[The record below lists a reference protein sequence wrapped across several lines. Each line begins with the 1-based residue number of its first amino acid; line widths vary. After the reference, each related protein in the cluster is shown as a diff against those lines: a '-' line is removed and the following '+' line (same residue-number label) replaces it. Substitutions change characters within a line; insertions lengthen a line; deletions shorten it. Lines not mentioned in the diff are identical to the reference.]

1 MTVGRSALLGG
12 VSVALGVCTIGV
24 GRFTGGPQLATL
36 GSGLVVLGVVSALL
50 RPGRTA
56 RVKDQLAAQNVS
68 AWLLFT
74 LGTLIGGVLA
84 IVAGIASIQTS
95 GLELAIVLLPLGT
108 VCLAS
113 AGPSLRY
120 AVRLSSWSGAV
131 RAFGVAAF
139 GEYYKYRRAKRWDAD
154 AMAKELGHSAKW
166 IIAAQRRYEGS
177 ESLRRSSHGGSKNG

>member
-1 MTVGRSALLGG
+1 MTIRRSPLLVGLSL
-12 VSVALGVCTIGV
+12 ALGVFTIAV
-24 GRFTGGPQLATL
+24 GLFTGRPQLATL

-108 VCLAS
+108 VCLA
-113 AGPSLRY
+113 AAALSLRY
-120 AVRLSSWSGAV
+120 VVLLISESRAV
-131 RAFGVAAF
+131 RAFGFAAF
-139 GEYYKYRRAKRWDAD
+139 GEYYKDRRAKRWDAD